1 MGEQERAMFV
11 GTARAEFHIPGSS
24 SLKAKRS
31 VVQGLKQRIA
41 ARYSVSV
48 AEVDFQDL
56 WQRAAL
62 GVAVVSGDKHQV
74 DEVLAGVM
82 RLCENEERA
91 ILIDFAVEVR

>member
-1 MGEQERAMFV
+1 
-11 GTARAEFHIPGSS
+11 
-24 SLKAKRS
+24 
-31 VVQGLKQRIA
+31 
-41 ARYSVSV
+41 VSV

>member
-1 MGEQERAMFV
+1 MFV

-91 ILIDFAVEVR
+91 ILTDFTVDVR

>member
-1 MGEQERAMFV
+1 MFV

-41 ARYSVSV
+41 
-48 AEVDFQDL
+48 EVDHQDL
-56 WQRAAL
+56 WQRAAI

-74 DEVLAGVM
+74 DQVLAGVM
-82 RLCENEERA
+82 RLCESEERA
-91 ILIDFAVEVR
+91 VLTDFQIEVR

>member
-1 MGEQERAMFV
+1 MFV
-11 GTARAEFHIPGSS
+11 GTARAEFHIPGSG

-31 VVQGLKQRIA
+31 VIQGLKQRIA

-74 DEVLAGVM
+74 DQVLAGVM

-91 ILIDFAVEVR
+91 ILTDFAVEVR